1 MNDKIVI
8 MGVGNWLMTDD
19 GVGVHAA
26 QLLAKDPPPGTEVID
41 AGTDALSALPYFE
54 QADRMLIIDAVCSG
68 SSPGT
73 IRQLGEHDLAAHRG
87 LPSIHAVNLLFCRRL
102 MSPGSLWPEIRILGV
117 EPDIL
122 DYGMDLS
129 PLVADALPRVTQLSR
144 EIVET
149 WRKQTLLR
157 LTPRAHHE
165 Q

>member
-1 MNDKIVI
+1 
-8 MGVGNWLMTDD
+8 
-19 GVGVHAA
+19 
-26 QLLAKDPPPGTEVID
+26 
-41 AGTDALSALPYFE
+41 
-54 QADRMLIIDAVCSG
+54 
-68 SSPGT
+68 
-73 IRQLGEHDLAAHRG
+73 
-87 LPSIHAVNLLFCRRL
+87 